1 MKKYRNIIGGVLCV
15 ITIVA
20 GIILWNMTNKNLA
33 DEWIYYSFLEG
44 KGDLD
49 LSGKERKSGL
59 WRIQKESG
67 KQELIWDG
75 SGEGSYVAFFVK
87 DRKSVV

>member
-15 ITIVA
+15 ITVVA
-20 GIILWNMTNKNLA
+20 GIILWNMTNKNLT

-49 LSGKERKSGL
+49 LAGKERKSG
-59 WRIQKESG
+59 
-67 KQELIWDG
+67 
-75 SGEGSYVAFFVK
+75 
-87 DRKSVV
+87 